1 MASIRRVTHKNGRV
15 VYRIVICL
23 GYDENGG
30 KLVKNLTCAVNQSA
44 TPKQQEKEALKY
56 ALNMEDKIKYGLEA
70 EAGRESFEAF
80 AARWLENTQDSLA
93 WGTYIGYEHL
103 LKSGIL
109 PYFKRYKLACI
120 RTADIEGFYRTLTD
134 RYAPGTIRRYANVL
148 NCIFKTARRWN
159 LIEDNPCQYAK
170 KPRKKQAADKLR
182 YFTPDQSLMFLK
194 SLNLTY
200 AENDDNPGHPAK
212 TCKVPTQF
220 KVFYML
226 SLFCG
231 SRKGETLALKWEDI
245 DFETQ
250 EISITKSIGRTENGF
265 DYKEPKSRASVRRIP
280 IPDCVAELLKHYRTE
295 YDALKNSMGRSWAG
309 TDNLFIRA
317 DGSLM
322 GHTTAYQHFTKH
334 LERYNQWVRTC
345 PDRARAEGLE
355 ELPVIPLHGLRHSCA
370 TLLNYLEVNI
380 VDISKY
386 LGHASCSVTMNIY
399 AHSFE
404 AQKRAAQE
412 KLNAFLLRNTD

>member
-23 GYDENGG
+23 GYNENGG
-30 KLVKNLTCAVNQSA
+30 KLVKNLTYAVSQSA

-56 ALNMEDKIKYGLEA
+56 ALNMEDKLKYGFKA
-70 EAGRESFEAF
+70 GDGRESFGAF
-80 AARWLENTQDSLA
+80 AERWLENTEDSIA

-109 PYFKRYKLACI
+109 PYFKWYKLACV

-148 NCIFKTARRWN
+148 NCIFKTAMRWN
-159 LIEDNPCQYAK
+159 LIEDNPCQYAR
-170 KPRKKQAADKLR
+170 KPRKRQPNDKLR

-200 AENDDNPGHPAK
+200 TEHGDCPEHPAK
-212 TCKVPTQF
+212 TYTVSTQY
-220 KVFYML
+220 KVFYMI

-250 EISITKSIGRTENGF
+250 EISITKSVGKTKNGF
-265 DYKEPKSRASVRRIP
+265 DYKEPKSSASVRRVP
-280 IPDCVAELLKHYRTE
+280 FPDCVAELLKQYRAE
-295 YDALKNSMGRSWAG
+295 YDVLRNSMGSAWAG
-309 TDNLFIRA
+309 KDNLFIRA
-317 DGSLM
+317 DGRLM
-322 GHTTAYQHFTKH
+322 GQTTAYQHFIKH
-334 LERYNQWVRTC
+334 LKRYNRWINSEGTR
-345 PDRARAEGLE
+345 ESGLE

-380 VDISKY
+380 VDISQY